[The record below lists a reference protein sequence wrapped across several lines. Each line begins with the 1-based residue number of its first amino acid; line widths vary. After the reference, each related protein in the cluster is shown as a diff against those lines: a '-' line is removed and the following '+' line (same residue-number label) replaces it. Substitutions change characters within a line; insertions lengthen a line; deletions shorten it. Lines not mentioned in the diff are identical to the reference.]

1 MQVYSYAVSY
11 THLDVY
17 KRQKQTDASVDK
29 FINSLKDETER
40 EDCYKIIKIMKSVTK
55 EEPKMWGPSIIGFGS
70 YHYKYTSGR
79 EGDMCIAGFSPRK
92 QNLTIYLMPGFEA
105 QQSLLKKLGKYK
117 TSKVCLYI
125 KSLEDVD
132 VKVLK
137 ELIEKSVKGVKKH
150 IQINKK
156 TPVNIYQ
163 G

>member
-1 MQVYSYAVSY
+1 MAENK
-11 THLDVY
+11 T
-17 KRQKQTDASVDK
+17 KQTKASVES
-29 FINSLKDETER
+29 FINKIKDETVR
-40 EDCYKIIKIMKSVTK
+40 NDCYSIIKIMKSITK
-55 EEPKMWGPSIIGFGS
+55 EEPRMWGPSVIGFGS
-70 YHYKYTSGR
+70 YHYKYASGR

-137 ELIEKSVKGVKKH
+137 EMISISVKEMKKLYP
-150 IQINKK
+150 NK
-156 TPVNIYQ
+156 
-163 G
+163 